1 MEHDTA
7 RVPGRARTLCA
18 WRERGALA
26 AAAYFVKNL
35 VLRGGLV
42 DGPGGWRFHRLHM
55 RYAAL
60 EYRLLSSPPE

>member
-7 RVPGRARTLCA
+7 RVLGRARTLRA
-18 WRERGALA
+18 WRGRGRGAL

-60 EYRLLSSPPE
+60 K